1 MTPTKPT
8 AANDAP
14 PIAALEDS
22 AEPGT
27 VTLSR
32 EHFEALVARLDA
44 LEDAQNVTATI
55 AEATAP
61 RELSER
67 ERSEVHRAYNAL
79 RGAKDLDEA
88 AEARDR
94 IRAVLG
100 EDAEIGDHVI
110 VLANGNTHRVEVP
123 HGTNHNNSTV
133 VNVIY
138 DPQ

>member
-1 MTPTKPT
+1 MTPTKQTKDDPPVE
-8 AANDAP
+8 AAG
-14 PIAALEDS
+14 DS
-22 AEPGT
+22 

-44 LEDAQNVTATI
+44 LEDAQNVTATL

-79 RGAKDLDEA
+79 RSAENLDDAE
-88 AEARDR
+88 EARER

-123 HGTNHNNSTV
+123 HATTHNGSAV
-133 VNVIY
+133 VSVLH